1 MCRQAPLVLAKLTR
15 TTLAVALVVGLASTL
30 ACPTAGTDPA
40 ATTATAAPSPAW
52 WMSVKDGKLHRGL
65 DEAPIGLYAAGDME
79 GERFVPGGDIEGQGP
94 VGSSGTA
101 GWLDLA
107 TGRFVPKTE
116 APPPPPSLEGA
127 MTPSGFS
134 PKSRKVAY

>member
-1 MCRQAPLVLAKLTR
+1 MCRQAPLVVVLGPVLAR
-15 TTLAVALVVGLASTL
+15 VALVAALATTTL
-30 ACPTAGTDPA
+30 ACPQAGTDPA

-94 VGSSGTA
+94 VNSSGTE
-101 GWLDLA
+101 GWLDLT

-116 APPPPPSLEGA
+116 AQPPSPYLEGA

>member
-1 MCRQAPLVLAKLTR
+1 M
-15 TTLAVALVVGLASTL
+15 
-30 ACPTAGTDPA
+30 
-40 ATTATAAPSPAW
+40 
-52 WMSVKDGKLHRGL
+52 KDGKLHRGL

-94 VGSSGTA
+94 LGSNGSD

-107 TGRFVPKTE
+107 TGRFISKGEPQPI
-116 APPPPPSLEGA
+116 APYIEGA

-134 PKSRKVAY
+134 PRSRKIAY

>member
-1 MCRQAPLVLAKLTR
+1 MRPLALLSSVVVT
-15 TTLAVALVVGLASTL
+15 LVVSVGTG
-30 ACPTAGTDPA
+30 CPKAGTDPS

-52 WMSVKDGKLHRGL
+52 WMSMKDGKLHRGL
-65 DEAPIGLYAAGDME
+65 DEAPIGLYAAGDMA

-94 VGSSGTA
+94 VGADGAA

-107 TGRFVPKTE
+107 TGRFITSAEPQPP
-116 APPPPPSLEGA
+116 APYVEGA

-134 PKSRKVAY
+134 PRSRRVAY